1 MKVTQEKLPASR
13 LELEVEVPPETSQQA
28 YERVLQKFMRTAEIP
43 GFRKG
48 KIPRSIL
55 LQRVGTQRINAAVL
69 EEVIEAS
76 LREAIKQEAIPAIG
90 EFDLRSDFQTLVNG
104 FTPGEPITF
113 RAVVDVVPEVKIK
126 QYTGLS
132 VQAEEVNYDPQRV
145 EETLENYRS
154 QLATLVPVEGRPAQ
168 MGDTVVIDYEGR
180 LTDESLAQL
189 REEAKLDEGDLE
201 IPGLSQTDFQLEL
214 KEGRFLEDFLK
225 GIVGMNL
232 GEQKAVTVAFP
243 EGYVNEKLAGRS
255 VIFNITLKELK
266 EKELP
271 DLDDE
276 FAQDVSDFET
286 LAELRASLEK
296 RFQEEAEQ
304 ARKANAEDALLNGL
318 LEQIETELPETLIRQ
333 EIQTLF
339 ATQALRL
346 SEQGIDI
353 KRLVTRETAPAIE
366 REFRPQAIERLK
378 LFTALEEIAKREQ
391 LQVDPE
397 KLQEQIANL
406 KKQLG
411 NQPYDPDRLK
421 EIVEKDL
428 LREQALAW
436 LAEHN
441 TIEWVPEGTLSKDA
455 EDDTSAADPTAEG
468 NGCEPAAAD
477 TDARGTDTEVTTATP
492 STDS

>member
-13 LELEVEVPPETSQQA
+13 LELEVEVPPETAKQA

-48 KIPRSIL
+48 KIPRPIL
-55 LQRVGTQRINAAVL
+55 LQRIGTQRINAAVL
-69 EEVIEAS
+69 EEVIETS
-76 LREAIKQEAIPAIG
+76 LQAAIKQEDIAAIG
-90 EFDLRSDFQTLVNG
+90 EFDLRSDFQTLVNQ
-104 FTPGEPITF
+104 FNPSEPISF
-113 RAVVDVVPEVKIK
+113 RAVVDIWPEVKIK

-132 VQAEEVNYDPQRV
+132 VQAEDIQYDPQRV
-145 EETLENYRS
+145 DDTLENYRS

-168 MGDTVVIDYEGR
+168 MGDTVVVDYEGR
-180 LTDESLAQL
+180 LTDESLARL
-189 REEAKLDEGDLE
+189 REQEDFDEANLE

-214 KEGRFLEDFLK
+214 KEGRFLQDFLD
-225 GIVGMNL
+225 GIVGMSL
-232 GEQKAVTVAFP
+232 GEEKTVTVSFP
-243 EGYVNEKLAGRS
+243 EDYTHETLAGQS
-255 VIFNITLKELK
+255 VIFSITLKELK

-271 DLDDE
+271 DLDDD

-304 ARKANAEDALLNGL
+304 ARKANGEDALLNGL
-318 LEQIETELPETLIRQ
+318 LKQIETELPETLIRQ

-353 KRLVTRETAPAIE
+353 KRLVTRETAPAIQ

-378 LFTALEEIAKREQ
+378 LFTALEDIAQREH
-391 LQVDPE
+391 LQVEPE
-397 KLQEQIANL
+397 KLQAQIA
-406 KKQLG
+406 KMEQDLG

-421 EIVEKDL
+421 DMVEKDL

-441 TIEWVPEGTLSKDA
+441 TIEWVPEGTLSKD
-455 EDDTSAADPTAEG
+455 DEG
-468 NGCEPAAAD
+468 DAAAAND
-477 TDARGTDTEVTTATP
+477 VSEPEDADVTETAAA

>member
-13 LELEVEVPPETSQQA
+13 LELEVEVPPETSKQA

-48 KIPRSIL
+48 KIPRPIL
-55 LQRVGTQRINAAVL
+55 LQRIGTQRINAAVL

-76 LREAIKQEAIPAIG
+76 LQAAIKQEEIPAIG
-90 EFDLRSDFQTLVNG
+90 EFDLRSDFQKLVND
-104 FTPGEPITF
+104 FTPGEPMTF

-132 VQAEEVNYDPQRV
+132 VQAEEVKYDPQRV
-145 EETLENYRS
+145 DDTLENYRS

-168 MGDTVVIDYEGR
+168 MGDTVVVDYEGQ
-180 LTDESLAQL
+180 LTEESLARL
-189 REEAKLDEGDLE
+189 RAQEGFDEADLE

-214 KEGRFLEDFLK
+214 KEGRFLKDFLD
-225 GIVGMNL
+225 GIVGMSL
-232 GEQKAVTVAFP
+232 GEEKAVTVPFP
-243 EGYVNEKLAGRS
+243 EDYTNETLAGQS
-255 VIFNITLKELK
+255 VIFTITLKELK

-271 DLDDE
+271 DLDDD

-286 LAELRASLEK
+286 LAELRESLEK
-296 RFQEEAEQ
+296 RFQEEAEE
-304 ARKANAEDALLNGL
+304 ACKANREDALLNGL

-346 SEQGIDI
+346 SKQGIDI
-353 KRLVTRETAPAIE
+353 KSLVTRENAPAIQ
-366 REFRPQAIERLK
+366 REFRPQAVERLK

-397 KLQEQIANL
+397 KLQEQIANMA
-406 KKQLG
+406 KELG

-428 LREQALAW
+428 LREEALAW

-441 TIEWVPEGTLSKDA
+441 TIEWVPEGTLSQDD
-455 EDDTSAADPTAEG
+455 EDDLSEADAVSER
-468 NGCEPAAAD
+468 ED
-477 TDARGTDTEVTTATP
+477 TDATATDTEATGAAE
-492 STDS
+492 STDR